1 MKLSKTSWL
10 VLAVGIF
17 VIFFAGLGLVRY
29 QQIQQQNRLRWEI
42 SVAEHALK
50 GTQPEQLFEEKTK
63 LERQLGQATSQFEA
77 VKAIFS
83 QPVKAVAASSIL
95 FDIAE
100 AHELE
105 VTEISSLASD
115 SDSLYGINCS
125 VMSITARV
133 EGDVTNLVS
142 FIIDL
147 NNQLVTDTIRSIT
160 ITFPETGSEE
170 NPSIDINMAIYT
182 YQGD

>member
-1 MKLSKTSWL
+1 MKLSKTSWWIL
-10 VLAVGIF
+10 TVGIF
-17 VIFFAGLGLVRY
+17 VIFFAGLGLVRF
-29 QQIQQQNRLRWEI
+29 QQIQQRNQLLREI
-42 SVAEHALK
+42 TVAEVRLN
-50 GTQPEQLFEEKTK
+50 GFQPDQLSAQKAE
-63 LERQLGQATSQFEA
+63 LERQLDQTTSQFEA

-83 QPVKAVAASSIL
+83 QPVKSVAASSIL

-105 VTEISSLASD
+105 VTEISSLGLD
-115 SDSLYGINCS
+115 NDSLYGINCS
-125 VMSITARV
+125 VISLTARV

-147 NNQLVTDTIRSIT
+147 NSQLVTDTIRSIA
-160 ITFPETGSEE
+160 ITFPEIDSGEKASA
-170 NPSIDINMAIYT
+170 DINMIIYT